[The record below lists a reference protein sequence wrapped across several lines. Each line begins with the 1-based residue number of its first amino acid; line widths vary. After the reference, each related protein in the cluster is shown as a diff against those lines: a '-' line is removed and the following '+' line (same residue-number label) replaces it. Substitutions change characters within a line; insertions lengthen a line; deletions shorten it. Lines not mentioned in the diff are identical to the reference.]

1 VRGRWKRREVLRAAG
16 AAAALGL
23 VPFRAFAA
31 SAPRSLSFESLHT
44 GERLSVVYREADGYL
59 PDALARL
66 DHLLRD
72 HRTGE
77 VHPIAPSLF
86 DLLADVKQLL
96 GASGPYYVVSGF
108 RSRATNDML
117 RGRSGGVAR
126 GSLHLVGQAVDVRLR
141 GAETRALR
149 EAAMSLARGG
159 VGFYP
164 GPDFVHLDVGRVRTW

>member
-1 VRGRWKRREVLRAAG
+1 MTGPWSRREVLRAAG
-16 AAAALGL
+16 AAAALAV
-23 VPFRAFAA
+23 VPGRAFAA
-31 SAPRSLSFESLHT
+31 DRPRSLAFESLHT
-44 GERLSVVYREADGYL
+44 GERLSIVYREADGYL
-59 PDALARL
+59 PDALAQL

-86 DLLADVKQLL
+86 DLLVDVRERV
-96 GASGPYYVVSGF
+96 GANGPFEVVSGF
-108 RSRATNDML
+108 RSRQTNDML
-117 RGRSGGVAR
+117 RSHSGGVAR

-149 EAAMSLARGG
+149 QAAISLARGG
-159 VGFYP
+159 VGWYP